1 MKDRKTSSEI
11 ADQISAFIQQ
21 RFLSDELKGTFD
33 QTSPLLELGIL
44 DSLNTAILLNFIR
57 RDLGIAMP
65 AANIDSTT
73 FRDVRGIAAVAA
85 EFGTASRD

>member
-1 MKDRKTSSEI
+1 MPNQKTSSEI
-11 ADQISAFIQQ
+11 ADQILAFIKS
-21 RFLSDELKGTFD
+21 RFLPDAFKGTFD

-44 DSLNTAILLNFIR
+44 DSLNTAVLLNFIR
-57 RDLGIAMP
+57 RDLGIAIP